1 MNFYNKTIFLDQ
13 FTPVSIY
20 QKVKRIFDKE
30 ITFLFES
37 SVNNSTDGNFS
48 YIFIGARERVW
59 HKNSKSFYKNEAGDH
74 KRNK

>member
-20 QKVKRIFDKE
+20 QKVKRIFNKE

-59 HKNSKSFYKNEAGDH
+59 HKDSQKLL
-74 KRNK
+74 